1 MKQYVGLDV
10 SQKET
15 SVCVVN
21 ETGQVLFEGKA
32 KSDPGALTALL
43 RKRAPHAERIGFE
56 TGAMASWLWH
66 ELRRVDLPVVCI
78 DARHAHAAL
87 SVRMNKSDQND
98 ARGLAELVRVG
109 WYREVKVKSEE
120 SQRIRA
126 ILVARSRLVAIR
138 RDIENQVRSLIKE
151 YGLLFPRAIGL
162 QFRNLVREL
171 LGEGHQLLGVIE
183 PLLSIHENICKQQG
197 KFDDEVRQLARSD
210 ETTRRLMT
218 VPGVGVVT
226 ALTFRHTIDDPS
238 RFRSASTVGAYL
250 GLTPRRNQSGETDI
264 NGKISRWGDRLLRTY
279 LFEAAT
285 VLLYRT
291 KKWSSLK
298 AWGMKLAKRIG
309 MRKAKVAIAR
319 KIGVIPQEPFL
330 FTGTVRDNIV
340 YGNEDYANCS
350 AGQLAAVLEKASLSS
365 LLSRFPEGLETKV
378 ASSGNSISLGQK
390 QLIAFMR
397 ATLRNPEL
405 LILDEATANIDTVTE
420 QLLEEILAK
429 LPRQTTKVI
438 IAHRLNTIDKVD
450 QIFFVNSGAIALAGS
465 MEHALEM
472 LLHEKRAS

>member
-15 SVCVVN
+15 LVCVVD
-21 ETGQVLFEGKA
+21 EVGQVLFEGKA
-32 KSDPGALTALL
+32 KSDPGALAALL
-43 RKRAPHAERIGFE
+43 RKRASQAERIGFE

-120 SQRIRA
+120 SQKIRA
-126 ILVARSRLVAIR
+126 ILVARFRLVSMR

-162 QFRNLVREL
+162 QFRNQVSEL
-171 LGEGHQLLGVIE
+171 LGNDH
-183 PLLSIHENICKQQG
+183 PLLSVISPLLLIHEHICQQQN
-197 KFDDEVRQLARSD
+197 KFDDEVRKLAKAD

-238 RFRSASTVGAYL
+238 RFRSASSVGAYL

-319 KIGVIPQEPFL
+319 KIAVVLHCIWVD
-330 FTGTVRDNIV
+330 GTSFDW
-340 YGNEDYANCS
+340 
-350 AGQLAAVLEKASLSS
+350 
-365 LLSRFPEGLETKV
+365 GLVK
-378 ASSGNSISLGQK
+378 
-390 QLIAFMR
+390 
-397 ATLRNPEL
+397 
-405 LILDEATANIDTVTE
+405 EA
-420 QLLEEILAK
+420 
-429 LPRQTTKVI
+429 
-438 IAHRLNTIDKVD
+438 
-450 QIFFVNSGAIALAGS
+450 
-465 MEHALEM
+465 
-472 LLHEKRAS
+472 